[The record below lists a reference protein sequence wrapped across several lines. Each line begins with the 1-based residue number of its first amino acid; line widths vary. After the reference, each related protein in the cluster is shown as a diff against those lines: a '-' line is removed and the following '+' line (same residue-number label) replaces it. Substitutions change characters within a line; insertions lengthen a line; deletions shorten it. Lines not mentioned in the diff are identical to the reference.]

1 MNPHQVVSYVGRV
14 MRKSVSPKA
23 GLPVARLC
31 GALLLAGTAAGCS
44 SDASRF
50 SSVFSTDSLTTAS
63 IPRQSA
69 MRGQPPVPAENIG
82 GGGYAQNQ
90 AMAQPMPASPA
101 YEQPVSARAASTP
114 SSVQRTEL
122 AAPSGMAQAPIANNS
137 ERSAALAQPFP
148 SAPQQTG
155 QVASANPGRVLA
167 EPATTGSTPRQGGW
181 STAGAARVTL
191 RPGETIATLA
201 DRYGVPQKELLKANG
216 LTHVSDAAPG
226 QLVIIPTFGGPNS
239 ARAAADASG
248 LPTDGRKPVLPGD
261 QQQNVAVLPNS
272 ANSREKQQVSASAAT
287 GKTTGAGEGTGSYVV
302 KPGDSLARIAK
313 ANGVSVDDLK
323 KANGLT
329 TGNIRIGQAL
339 AIPTKGAQ
347 VATTA
352 PAPAADP
359 VKTAS
364 VPASGQPAEYTAPT
378 ATKSVTEVAS
388 AKPETAAP
396 EMTGIGKYRWPVRG
410 AVIANFGANIDGKR
424 SDGIAISV
432 PQGTPVKAAENGV
445 VIYAGNGLKE
455 LGNTVLVRHDDG
467 KVTVYGHAD
476 SLSVQRGQK
485 VQRGQTIA
493 TSGMTGNVKRPMLH
507 FEVRKDAAPVNP
519 ITFLE

>member
-1 MNPHQVVSYVGRV
+1 

-69 MRGQPPVPAENIG
+69 MRGQPPVPAESIGNG
-82 GGGYAQNQ
+82 GGMYGQNQ
-90 AMAQPMPASPA
+90 AMAQPMPAAPA

-114 SSVQRTEL
+114 ASVQRSEL
-122 AAPSGMAQAPIANNS
+122 AAPSGMAQAPVSNNNS
-137 ERSAALAQPFP
+137 ERAAALSQPFP
-148 SAPQQTG
+148 SAPQQSE
-155 QVASANPGRVLA
+155 QMASANPSQVLA
-167 EPATTGSTPRQGGW
+167 EPTTTGSTPKQGGW
-181 STAGAARVTL
+181 STTGAARVTL

-216 LTHVSDAAPG
+216 LTHASDAAPG

-239 ARAAADASG
+239 ARAAANASG

-261 QQQNVAVLPNS
+261 QQQNVAVLPS
-272 ANSREKQQVSASAAT
+272 APNSREKQQVAASAAT
-287 GKTTGAGEGTGSYVV
+287 GKSTAGAGEGAGSYIV

-339 AIPTKGAQ
+339 AVPAKGTSAAT
-347 VATTA
+347 VAKA
-352 PAPAADP
+352 PAAAADP
-359 VKTAS
+359 VQTAS
-364 VPASGQPAEYTAPT
+364 VPAAGQPAEYKAP
-378 ATKSVTEVAS
+378 AANKSVTEVAA
-388 AKPETAAP
+388 AKPESAAP
-396 EMTGIGKYRWPVRG
+396 EMTGIGKYRWPARG

-432 PQGTPVKAAENGV
+432 PQGTPIKAAENGV

>member
-1 MNPHQVVSYVGRV
+1 

-23 GLPVARLC
+23 GLPIARVC

-50 SSVFSTDSLTTAS
+50 SSVFSTDNLTTAS

-69 MRGQPPVPAENIG
+69 LRNQPPIPAENIG
-82 GGGYAQNQ
+82 GGGMYGQSQ

-101 YEQPVSARAASTP
+101 YEAPASARAASMP
-114 SSVQRTEL
+114 ASVQRSEL
-122 AAPSGMAQAPIANNS
+122 AAPGLPPAASNNNS
-137 ERSAALAQPFP
+137 ERAAALSQPFP
-148 SAPQQTG
+148 AAPQQPSG
-155 QVASANPGRVLA
+155 QMASANSGQVLA

-201 DRYGVPQKELLKANG
+201 DRYGVPQREILKANG
-216 LTHVSDAAPG
+216 LTQPTDAAPG
-226 QLVIIPTFGGPNS
+226 QLVIIPTFGGPNP

-248 LPTDGRKPVLPGD
+248 LPADGRKPVLPGD
-261 QQQNVAVLPNS
+261 QQQNVAVLPNVPTP
-272 ANSREKQQVSASAAT
+272 RDKQQAAASTAT
-287 GKTTGAGEGTGSYVV
+287 GKPDAGGAGSYIV
-302 KPGDSLARIAK
+302 KPGDSLVRIAK
-313 ANGVSVDDLK
+313 ANGVSVDELK
-323 KANGLT
+323 KANGLS

-339 AIPTKGAQ
+339 AIPARGAAAPA
-347 VATTA
+347 VAQA
-352 PAPAADP
+352 PAAPAADP

-364 VPASGQPAEYTAPT
+364 VPANAQPAQYKAPT
-378 ATKSVTEVAS
+378 ATKSVTEVAA

-396 EMTGIGKYRWPVRG
+396 ELTGIGKYRWPVRG

-432 PQGTPVKAAENGV
+432 PQGTPIKAAENGV

-519 ITFLE
+519 ITYLE

>member
-1 MNPHQVVSYVGRV
+1 

-31 GALLLAGTAAGCS
+31 GVLLLAGTAAGCS

-50 SSVFSTDSLTTAS
+50 SSVFSTDNLTTAS

-69 MRGQPPVPAENIG
+69 LRGQPPVPAENIG
-82 GGGYAQNQ
+82 GGSVYGQSQ
-90 AMAQPMPASPA
+90 AMAQPMPAAPA
-101 YEQPVSARAASTP
+101 YEPPASARAASTP
-114 SSVQRTEL
+114 ASVQRAEL
-122 AAPSGMAQAPIANNS
+122 AAPSGMAQPSVSSNNS
-137 ERSAALAQPFP
+137 ERAAALAQPFP
-148 SAPQQTG
+148 SMPQQQNG
-155 QVASANPGRVLA
+155 QVAAAGKAQVLA
-167 EPATTGSTPRQGGW
+167 DPSSTGSTPKQGGW

-248 LPTDGRKPVLPGD
+248 LPTDGRKPVLPSD
-261 QQQNVAVLPNS
+261 QQQNVAVLPN
-272 ANSREKQQVSASAAT
+272 APNSREKQQVAASAAT
-287 GKTTGAGEGTGSYVV
+287 GKETGGAGEGAGSYIV

-339 AIPTKGAQ
+339 AVPTRGAKPAA
-347 VATTA
+347 VAQA
-352 PAPAADP
+352 APAADP

-364 VPASGQPAEYTAPT
+364 VPASGQPAEYQAP
-378 ATKSVTEVAS
+378 ASSKSVTEVAS
-388 AKPETAAP
+388 AKPETATP
-396 EMTGIGKYRWPVRG
+396 EMTGIGKYRWPARG

-455 LGNTVLVRHDDG
+455 LGNTVLIRHDDG

-519 ITFLE
+519 ITYLE

>member
-1 MNPHQVVSYVGRV
+1 

-23 GLPVARLC
+23 GLPIARVC

-50 SSVFSTDSLTTAS
+50 SSVFSTDNLTTAS

-69 MRGQPPVPAENIG
+69 LRNQPPVPAENIG
-82 GGGYAQNQ
+82 GGGVYGQSQ
-90 AMAQPMPASPA
+90 AMAQPMPAAPA
-101 YEQPVSARAASTP
+101 YEPSGSARAASTP
-114 SSVQRTEL
+114 ASVQRAEL
-122 AAPSGMAQAPIANNS
+122 AAPSGMAPAVSNNNS
-137 ERSAALAQPFP
+137 ERAAALSQPFP
-148 SAPQQTG
+148 AAPQQQSG
-155 QVASANPGRVLA
+155 QMASANAGQVLA

-201 DRYGVPQKELLKANG
+201 DRYGVPQREILRANG
-216 LTHVSDAAPG
+216 LSQVSDAAPG
-226 QLVIIPTFGGPNS
+226 QLVIIPTFGGPNP
-239 ARAAADASG
+239 ARAATDAGG

-261 QQQNVAVLPNS
+261 QQQNVAVLPN
-272 ANSREKQQVSASAAT
+272 APNSREKQQTSASAAT
-287 GKTTGAGEGTGSYVV
+287 GRVDGAAGAGAGSYIV

-323 KANGLT
+323 KANGLS
-329 TGNIRIGQAL
+329 TGNIRIGQSL
-339 AIPTKGAQ
+339 AIPAKAAPAAAATAQ
-347 VATTA
+347 A

-359 VKTAS
+359 VQTAS
-364 VPASGQPAEYTAPT
+364 VPANAQPAEYKAPA
-378 ATKSVTEVAS
+378 ATKSVTEVA
-388 AKPETAAP
+388 AVKPETAAP

-432 PQGTPVKAAENGV
+432 PQGTPIKAAENGV

-519 ITFLE
+519 ITYLE

>member
-1 MNPHQVVSYVGRV
+1 

-23 GLPVARLC
+23 GLPFARLC

-63 IPRQSA
+63 IPRQSG
-69 MRGQPPVPAENIG
+69 MRGQPPVPSENIG
-82 GGGYAQNQ
+82 GGTPVYGQSQ
-90 AMAQPMPASPA
+90 AMAQPMPAAPA
-101 YEQPVSARAASTP
+101 YEAPASARAASTP
-114 SSVQRTEL
+114 ASVQRAEL
-122 AAPSGMAQAPIANNS
+122 AAPSGAAQAPVSNNS
-137 ERSAALAQPFP
+137 ERAAALAQPFP

-155 QVASANPGRVLA
+155 QVASVNPGQVLT
-167 EPATTGSTPRQGGW
+167 EPRSTGSTPKQGGW

-191 RPGETIATLA
+191 RPGETMATLA

-216 LTHVSDAAPG
+216 LSQASDAAPG
-226 QLVIIPTFGGPNS
+226 QLVIIPTFGGPNA

-248 LPTDGRKPVLPGD
+248 LPSDGRKPVLPGD
-261 QQQNVAVLPNS
+261 QQQNVAVLPTS
-272 ANSREKQQVSASAAT
+272 PNSREKQQVSASAAT
-287 GKTTGAGEGTGSYVV
+287 GKSDAGAGAGMGSYIV
-302 KPGDSLARIAK
+302 KPGDSLVRIAK

-323 KANGLT
+323 KANSLT

-339 AIPTKGAQ
+339 AIPAKSAQ
-347 VATTA
+347 PAVAVKATA
-352 PAPAADP
+352 TPAADP

-364 VPASGQPAEYTAPT
+364 VPANGQPAEYQAPA

-388 AKPETAAP
+388 VKPETAAP
-396 EMTGIGKYRWPVRG
+396 EMTGIGKYRWPARG
-410 AVIANFGANIDGKR
+410 AVIANFGSNIDGKR

-455 LGNTVLVRHDDG
+455 LGNTVLIRHDDG

-519 ITFLE
+519 ITYLE

>member
-1 MNPHQVVSYVGRV
+1 
-14 MRKSVSPKA
+14 
-23 GLPVARLC
+23 
-31 GALLLAGTAAGCS
+31 
-44 SDASRF
+44 
-50 SSVFSTDSLTTAS
+50 
-63 IPRQSA
+63 
-69 MRGQPPVPAENIG
+69 
-82 GGGYAQNQ
+82 
-90 AMAQPMPASPA
+90 
-101 YEQPVSARAASTP
+101 
-114 SSVQRTEL
+114 
-122 AAPSGMAQAPIANNS
+122 MAQAPVSGNNS
-137 ERSAALAQPFP
+137 ERAAALSQPFP
-148 SAPQQTG
+148 SAPQQG
-155 QVASANPGRVLA
+155 AQVAMVNANQVLA
-167 EPATTGSTPRQGGW
+167 EPRSTGTTPKQGGW

-216 LTHVSDAAPG
+216 LTQPTDAAPG
-226 QLVIIPTFGGPNS
+226 QLVIIPTFGGPNA

-248 LPTDGRKPVLPGD
+248 LPADGRKPILPGD
-261 QQQNVAVLPNS
+261 QQQNVAVLPN
-272 ANSREKQQVSASAAT
+272 APNSREKQQVQASAAT
-287 GKTTGAGEGTGSYVV
+287 GKVATGAGEGAGSYVV
-302 KPGDSLARIAK
+302 KPGDSLVRIAK
-313 ANGVSVDDLK
+313 ANGVSVDELK

-339 AIPTKGAQ
+339 AVPAKGNKSTATAQ
-347 VATTA
+347 VA
-352 PAPAADP
+352 ADL

-364 VPASGQPAEYTAPT
+364 VPANGQPAGYTAPA
-378 ATKSVTEVAS
+378 ATKSVTEVAAVKS
-388 AKPETAAP
+388 DTTAP
-396 EMTGIGKYRWPVRG
+396 EMTGIGKYRWPARG
-410 AVIANFGANIDGKR
+410 AVIANFGSNIDGKR

-432 PQGTPVKAAENGV
+432 PQGTPIKAAENGV

>member
-1 MNPHQVVSYVGRV
+1 

-31 GALLLAGTAAGCS
+31 GVLLLAGTAAGCS

-50 SSVFSTDSLTTAS
+50 SSVFSTDNLTTAS

-69 MRGQPPVPAENIG
+69 LRGQPPVPAENIG
-82 GGGYAQNQ
+82 GGGAVYGQSQ
-90 AMAQPMPASPA
+90 AMAQPMPAAPA
-101 YEQPVSARAASTP
+101 YEPPVSARAASTP
-114 SSVQRTEL
+114 ASVQRAEL
-122 AAPSGMAQAPIANNS
+122 AAPSGMGQAPVSNNNS
-137 ERSAALAQPFP
+137 ERAAALAQPFP
-148 SAPQQTG
+148 SAPQQQAG
-155 QVASANPGRVLA
+155 QVATAGETQVLA
-167 EPATTGSTPRQGGW
+167 EPRSTGTTPKQGGW

-216 LTHVSDAAPG
+216 LTHASDAAPG

-261 QQQNVAVLPNS
+261 QQQNVAVLPN
-272 ANSREKQQVSASAAT
+272 APNSREKQQVSASAAT
-287 GKTTGAGEGTGSYVV
+287 GKETAGAGEGAGSYVV

-313 ANGVSVDDLK
+313 ANGVSIDDLK
-323 KANGLT
+323 KANGLA

-339 AIPTKGAQ
+339 AIPARGARPAA
-347 VATTA
+347 VAQA
-352 PAPAADP
+352 APAADP

-364 VPASGQPAEYTAPT
+364 VPANGQPAAYKAPDP
-378 ATKSVTEVAS
+378 TKSVTEVA
-388 AKPETAAP
+388 AVKPETAAP

-410 AVIANFGANIDGKR
+410 AVIANFGSNIDGKR

>member
-1 MNPHQVVSYVGRV
+1 
-14 MRKSVSPKA
+14 
-23 GLPVARLC
+23 
-31 GALLLAGTAAGCS
+31 
-44 SDASRF
+44 
-50 SSVFSTDSLTTAS
+50 VFSTDSLTTAS

-69 MRGQPPVPAENIG
+69 LRNQPPIPAENIG
-82 GGGYAQNQ
+82 GGAAYGQSQ
-90 AMAQPMPASPA
+90 AMAQPMPAAPA
-101 YEQPVSARAASTP
+101 YEPPASARAASTP
-114 SSVQRTEL
+114 ASVQRAEL
-122 AAPSGMAQAPIANNS
+122 AAPTGLSTSAANNNS
-137 ERSAALAQPFP
+137 ERAAALSQPFP
-148 SAPQQTG
+148 AAPQQQAG
-155 QVASANPGRVLA
+155 QMASANAGQVLA
-167 EPATTGSTPRQGGW
+167 EPTTTGSTPKQGGW

-216 LTHVSDAAPG
+216 LSQASDAAPG
-226 QLVIIPTFGGPNS
+226 QLVIIPTFGGPNA
-239 ARAAADASG
+239 ARAAADTSG

-261 QQQNVAVLPNS
+261 QQQNVAVLPG
-272 ANSREKQQVSASAAT
+272 AQNSREKQQVSASAAT
-287 GKTTGAGEGTGSYVV
+287 GKSLTGAGEGAGSYIV

-313 ANGVSVDDLK
+313 ANGVSVDELK
-323 KANGLT
+323 KANSLT

-339 AIPTKGAQ
+339 AIPAKGVKQTTTAQ
-347 VATTA
+347 VASVQ
-352 PAPAADP
+352 AADP

-364 VPASGQPAEYTAPT
+364 VPANGQPAEYTAPA

-388 AKPETAAP
+388 AKPESAAP

-432 PQGTPVKAAENGV
+432 PQGTPIKAAENGV

-476 SLSVQRGQK
+476 TLSVQRGQK

>member
-1 MNPHQVVSYVGRV
+1 
-14 MRKSVSPKA
+14 
-23 GLPVARLC
+23 
-31 GALLLAGTAAGCS
+31 
-44 SDASRF
+44 
-50 SSVFSTDSLTTAS
+50 
-63 IPRQSA
+63 
-69 MRGQPPVPAENIG
+69 
-82 GGGYAQNQ
+82 
-90 AMAQPMPASPA
+90 MPAS
-101 YEQPVSARAASTP
+101 
-114 SSVQRTEL
+114 VQRAEL
-122 AAPSGMAQAPIANNS
+122 AAPSGMAPAAASNNNS
-137 ERSAALAQPFP
+137 ERAAALSQPFP
-148 SAPQQTG
+148 AAPQQG
-155 QVASANPGRVLA
+155 AQVASANAGQVLA

-201 DRYGVPQKELLKANG
+201 DRYGVPQKEILKANG
-216 LTHVSDAAPG
+216 LTHPTDAAPG
-226 QLVIIPTFGGPNS
+226 QLVIIPTFGGPNP
-239 ARAAADASG
+239 ARAATDAAG
-248 LPTDGRKPVLPGD
+248 LPADGRKPVLPGD
-261 QQQNVAVLPNS
+261 QQQNVAVLPN
-272 ANSREKQQVSASAAT
+272 APNSREKQQVSASAAT
-287 GKTTGAGEGTGSYVV
+287 GKAGADAGAGAGSYVV

-313 ANGVSVDDLK
+313 ANGVSIDDLK

-339 AIPTKGAQ
+339 AIPAKAAPAAAVAQ
-347 VATTA
+347 V
-352 PAPAADP
+352 PAADP

-364 VPASGQPAEYTAPT
+364 VPAAGQPAEYKAPS
-378 ATKSVTEVAS
+378 ANKSVTEVAA

-396 EMTGIGKYRWPVRG
+396 ELTGIGKYRWPVRG

-432 PQGTPVKAAENGV
+432 PQGTPIKAAENGV

-519 ITFLE
+519 ITYLE

>member
-1 MNPHQVVSYVGRV
+1 

-31 GALLLAGTAAGCS
+31 GVLLLASTAAGCS

-82 GGGYAQNQ
+82 GGGAMYGQSQ
-90 AMAQPMPASPA
+90 AMAQPMPAAPA

-114 SSVQRTEL
+114 TAVQRTEL
-122 AAPSGMAQAPIANNS
+122 AAPSGMAQAPVSSNNS
-137 ERSAALAQPFP
+137 ERAAALSQPFP
-148 SAPQQTG
+148 AAPQQG
-155 QVASANPGRVLA
+155 NQVASAAGSQVLA
-167 EPATTGSTPRQGGW
+167 EPTTTGSTPKQGGW

-191 RPGETIATLA
+191 RPGETIATLS
-201 DRYGVPQKELLKANG
+201 DRYGVPQKEILKANG
-216 LTHVSDAAPG
+216 LTHPTDAATG
-226 QLVIIPTFGGPNS
+226 QLVIIPTFGGPNA

-248 LPTDGRKPVLPGD
+248 LPTDGRKPVLPGE
-261 QQQNVAVLPNS
+261 QQQNVAVLPG
-272 ANSREKQQVSASAAT
+272 APNSREKQQVSASAAT
-287 GKTTGAGEGTGSYVV
+287 GKTDAGAGEGAGSYIV

-323 KANGLT
+323 KANGLA

-339 AIPTKGAQ
+339 VVPVKGAKIAAPAQ
-347 VATTA
+347 VAA
-352 PAPAADP
+352 APAADP

-364 VPASGQPAEYTAPT
+364 VPANGQPAEYTAP
-378 ATKSVTEVAS
+378 AGNKSVTEVAS

-396 EMTGIGKYRWPVRG
+396 EMTGIGKYRWPARG
-410 AVIANFGANIDGKR
+410 AIIANFGANIDGKR

-432 PQGTPVKAAENGV
+432 PQGTPIKAAENGV

-519 ITFLE
+519 ITYLE

>member
-1 MNPHQVVSYVGRV
+1 

-63 IPRQSA
+63 IPRQSG

-82 GGGYAQNQ
+82 NGGGAYGQSQ
-90 AMAQPMPASPA
+90 AMAQPMPAAPA
-101 YEQPVSARAASTP
+101 YEQPASARVASTP
-114 SSVQRTEL
+114 ASVQRSEL
-122 AAPSGMAQAPIANNS
+122 AAPSGMAQAPLSNNS
-137 ERSAALAQPFP
+137 ERAAALSQPFP
-148 SAPQQTG
+148 SAPQQGG
-155 QVASANPGRVLA
+155 QVAMANPDQVLV
-167 EPATTGSTPRQGGW
+167 EPRSTGTTPKQGGW

-216 LTHVSDAAPG
+216 LTQPTDAAPG
-226 QLVIIPTFGGPNS
+226 QLVIIPTFGGPNA

-248 LPTDGRKPVLPGD
+248 LPADGRKPVLPGD
-261 QQQNVAVLPNS
+261 QQQNVAVLPN
-272 ANSREKQQVSASAAT
+272 APNSREKQQVSASAAT
-287 GKTTGAGEGTGSYVV
+287 GKAMTGAGEGAGSYVV
-302 KPGDSLARIAK
+302 KPGDSLVRIAK
-313 ANGVSVDDLK
+313 ANGVSVDELK

-339 AIPTKGAQ
+339 AVPAKGVKSAAPAQ
-347 VATTA
+347 VAEV
-352 PAPAADP
+352 PAADP

-364 VPASGQPAEYTAPT
+364 VPANGQPAGYTAPA
-378 ATKSVTEVAS
+378 ATKSVTEVA
-388 AKPETAAP
+388 AVKPETAAP

-410 AVIANFGANIDGKR
+410 AVIANFGSNIDGKR

-476 SLSVQRGQK
+476 ALSVQRGQK

>member
-1 MNPHQVVSYVGRV
+1 

-23 GLPVARLC
+23 GLSVARLC
-31 GALLLAGTAAGCS
+31 GALLLAGTASGCS

-69 MRGQPPVPAENIG
+69 LRNQPPVPAENIG
-82 GGGYAQNQ
+82 GGGMYGQSQ

-101 YEQPVSARAASTP
+101 YEAPASARAASTP
-114 SSVQRTEL
+114 ASVQRAEL
-122 AAPSGMAQAPIANNS
+122 AAPSGSGNNS
-137 ERSAALAQPFP
+137 ERAAALAQPFP
-148 SAPQQTG
+148 SAPRPQAG
-155 QVASANPGRVLA
+155 QVAAVNPGQVLA
-167 EPATTGSTPRQGGW
+167 EPTSTGSTPRQGGW

-191 RPGETIATLA
+191 RPGETIATLS

-226 QLVIIPTFGGPNS
+226 QLVIIPTFGGPNA

-261 QQQNVAVLPNS
+261 QQQNVAVLPN
-272 ANSREKQQVSASAAT
+272 APNSREKQQVSASAAT
-287 GKTTGAGEGTGSYVV
+287 GKSDAGAGAGAGSYIV

-323 KANGLT
+323 SANGLT
-329 TGNIRIGQAL
+329 TGNIRIGQPLVVPAKR
-339 AIPTKGAQ
+339 AA
-347 VATTA
+347 A
-352 PAPAADP
+352 PAVAQAPAAAAADP

-364 VPASGQPAEYTAPT
+364 VPVAGQPAQYQAP
-378 ATKSVTEVAS
+378 AANKSVTEVAA

-396 EMTGIGKYRWPVRG
+396 ELTGIGKYRWPARG

-432 PQGTPVKAAENGV
+432 PQGTPIKAAENGV

-519 ITFLE
+519 ITYLE

>member
-1 MNPHQVVSYVGRV
+1 M
-14 MRKSVSPKA
+14 
-23 GLPVARLC
+23 
-31 GALLLAGTAAGCS
+31 
-44 SDASRF
+44 
-50 SSVFSTDSLTTAS
+50 
-63 IPRQSA
+63 
-69 MRGQPPVPAENIG
+69 
-82 GGGYAQNQ
+82 YAQNQ
-90 AMAQPMPASPA
+90 AMAQPMPASPG
-101 YEQPVSARAASTP
+101 YEQPASARAASTP
-114 SSVQRTEL
+114 ASVQRSEL
-122 AAPSGMAQAPIANNS
+122 AAPSGMAQAPVSSNNS
-137 ERSAALAQPFP
+137 ERAAALSQPFP
-148 SAPQQTG
+148 SAPQQG
-155 QVASANPGRVLA
+155 AQVAMANANQVLA
-167 EPATTGSTPRQGGW
+167 EPRSTGTTPKQGGW

-216 LTHVSDAAPG
+216 LTQPTDAAPG
-226 QLVIIPTFGGPNS
+226 QLVIIPTFGGPNA

-248 LPTDGRKPVLPGD
+248 LPADGRKPILPGD
-261 QQQNVAVLPNS
+261 QQQNVAVLPN
-272 ANSREKQQVSASAAT
+272 APNSREKQQVQASAAT
-287 GKTTGAGEGTGSYVV
+287 GKAATGAGEGAGSYVV
-302 KPGDSLARIAK
+302 KPGDSLVRIAK
-313 ANGVSVDDLK
+313 ANGVSVDELK

-339 AIPTKGAQ
+339 AVPAKGNKSTATAQ
-347 VATTA
+347 V
-352 PAPAADP
+352 AADP

-364 VPASGQPAEYTAPT
+364 VPANGQPAGYTAPA
-378 ATKSVTEVAS
+378 ATKSVTEVAAVKS
-388 AKPETAAP
+388 DTTAP
-396 EMTGIGKYRWPVRG
+396 EMTGIGKYRWPARG
-410 AVIANFGANIDGKR
+410 AVIANFGSNIDGKR

-432 PQGTPVKAAENGV
+432 PQGTPIKAAENGV